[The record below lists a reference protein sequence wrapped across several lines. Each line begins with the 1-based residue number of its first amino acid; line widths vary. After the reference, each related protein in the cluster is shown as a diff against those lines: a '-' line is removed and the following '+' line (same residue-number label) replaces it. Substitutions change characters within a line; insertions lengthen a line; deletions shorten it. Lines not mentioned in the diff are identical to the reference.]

1 MISRNGDTM
10 GKPKY
15 KRVLLKLSGEAFC
28 CPGGSGVE
36 AAAMDAITRQI
47 VPVVQAGV
55 QMGVVVGAGN
65 FARGRALK
73 QTKLHPTTA
82 DYMGMLGTVMNALAL
97 RDTLQA
103 AGVPASMFS
112 AIAMPLICEDYF
124 RPRAMRRLD
133 KGHVLIF
140 AGGTGHPGVTT
151 DMCAAIRAAD
161 IDADVLLKA
170 TKVDGVYDSDPEKNP
185 AAKKYD
191 RLTHETAITGRLG
204 VMDIPAMA
212 FCMERNLPIL
222 VFDMRPAGNLAK
234 AVAGETLGTIVSG

>member
-1 MISRNGDTM
+1 MSTL
-10 GKPKY
+10 KY
-15 KRVLLKLSGEAFC
+15 SRVLLKLSGEALC
-28 CPGGSGVE
+28 PPGGSGVE
-36 AAAMDAITRQI
+36 AGALEAVTRQI
-47 VPVVQAGV
+47 LPVVQAGV
-55 QMGVVVGAGN
+55 QLGIVVGAGN

-73 QTKLHPTTA
+73 QTKLHSTTA

-103 AGVPASMFS
+103 AGVPATVLS
-112 AIAMPLICEDYF
+112 AIAMPLICENYF
-124 RPRAMRRLD
+124 RPLAMERL
-133 KGHVLIF
+133 KAGQVLIF
-140 AGGTGHPGVTT
+140 AGGTSHPGVTT

-161 IDADVLLKA
+161 IEADVLLKA

-191 RLTHETAITGRLG
+191 TLSYEKAITDRLG

-222 VFDMRPAGNLAK
+222 VFDMRPAGNLAR
-234 AVAGETLGTIVSG
+234 AAAGETLGTVVTSASCV